1 MGCEN
6 YQQDNLDIL
15 KQKKEN
21 DDELGRLRK
30 KVEELEE
37 RIERFLKPNKETDE
51 WKREYNC
58 EKA

>member
-21 DDELGRLRK
+21 DAELGRLRK